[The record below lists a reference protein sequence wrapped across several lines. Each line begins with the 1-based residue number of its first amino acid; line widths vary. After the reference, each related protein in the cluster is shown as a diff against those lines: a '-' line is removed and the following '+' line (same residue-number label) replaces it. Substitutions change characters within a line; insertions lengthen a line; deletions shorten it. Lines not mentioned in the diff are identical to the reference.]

1 MPLPCFPV
9 DPKLFVPIYDTSQNV
24 NKVCWK
30 HHSLTLLI
38 KELTF
43 EYKLFF
49 YENVHLTLD
58 SH

>member
-9 DPKLFVPIYDTSQNV
+9 DPKLFVPIYDTSQIV
-24 NKVCWK
+24 NKVSWK

-49 YENVHLTLD
+49 MQTYT
-58 SH
+58 